1 MLPKKKSTM
10 IVFIFIYNILSHI
23 FFADRI
29 DKTTIICFIFLE
41 LLLLKHDITIYLYE
55 RQQY

>member
-1 MLPKKKSTM
+1 MLPKIKSTM
-10 IVFIFIYNILSHI
+10 IAFIFIYHILSTI

-55 RQQY
+55 